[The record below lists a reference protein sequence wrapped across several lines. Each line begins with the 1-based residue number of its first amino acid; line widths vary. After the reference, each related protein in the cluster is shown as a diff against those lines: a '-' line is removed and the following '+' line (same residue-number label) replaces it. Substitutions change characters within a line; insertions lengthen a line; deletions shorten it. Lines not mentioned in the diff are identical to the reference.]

1 MRTPMP
7 AKGPLID
14 WLRAEAKEPFEQPR
28 GDVGDQVALQWLV
41 PLVEQD
47 SRLPFAIGELLR
59 EGDYLVCERLL
70 KLATLAAAG
79 PQLGSAVARVLAAVA
94 PTLAQLQD
102 GDRTLLRPAVE
113 ALSVTSSLAEPLPP
127 DALATLRAIDRREDG
142 WPLSLAI
149 ALIGDANAALDLVAP
164 AAARM
169 NDDDVRRFTFELVAL
184 ADEPTQAA
192 TMRRIGQ
199 EASAAVCAHVGAGLQ
214 RQLAEFDEHRR
225 QLVAMGLTP
234 PPRES
239 GADRWLRYAPAL
251 GLTP

>member
-1 MRTPMP
+1 MRSPMP

-14 WLRAEAKEPFEQPR
+14 WLRAEAQEPFDPPR

-47 SRLPFAIGELLR
+47 SRLAFAIGELLR
-59 EGDYLVCERLL
+59 EGDYVVCERLL

-79 PQLGSAVARVLAAVA
+79 PHFGSAVARVLADVA
-94 PTLAQLQD
+94 PTLAQLHD
-102 GDRTLLRPAVE
+102 GERTLLKPAVE
-113 ALSVTSSLAEPLPP
+113 ALTATTSLAEPLPQA
-127 DALATLRAIDRREDG
+127 ALATLRAIDRREDG

-149 ALIGDANAALDLVAP
+149 ALIGDVSAALDLVAS

-169 NDDDVRRFTFELVAL
+169 NDDDARRFTFQLVAV

-192 TMRRIGQ
+192 TMQRLGA
-199 EASAAVCAHVGAGLQ
+199 EASPAVCAHLGAVLQ
-214 RQLAEFDEHRR
+214 QQLAQIDEYRR
-225 QLVAMGLTP
+225 RLVAMGATL